1 MATAGTGDKA
11 ARRFDRLESA
21 PDFVACLRVVTLR
34 VRAALLVSDTFETI
48 TSVASNVSGL

>member
-1 MATAGTGDKA
+1 MAMAGTGDKA

-48 TSVASNVSGL
+48 TSVASNVSGP